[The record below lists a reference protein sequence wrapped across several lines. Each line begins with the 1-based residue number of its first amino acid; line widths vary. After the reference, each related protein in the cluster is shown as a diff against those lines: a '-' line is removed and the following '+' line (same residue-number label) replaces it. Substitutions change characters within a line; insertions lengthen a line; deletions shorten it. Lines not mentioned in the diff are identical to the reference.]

1 MDIINSTRVLLRDCE
16 AIKIPDG
23 ITGILKKGL
32 NVSIT
37 QALGGSLTVEFNGNL
52 YKIKVEDRDAVIDSE
67 ESDISQ
73 SLKKHPTKEI
83 VIEDIWEILRTC
95 YDPEIPINIVELGL
109 IYRCE
114 IHKKDNNIN
123 VEIDMTLTAP
133 GCGMGPFIVDEV
145 QTKISAL
152 PDVDEVSVELVFD
165 PPWSQE
171 MMSDEARLE
180 LGFM

>member
-123 VEIDMTLTAP
+123 V
-133 GCGMGPFIVDEV
+133 
-145 QTKISAL
+145 
-152 PDVDEVSVELVFD
+152 
-165 PPWSQE
+165 
-171 MMSDEARLE
+171 R
-180 LGFM
+180 